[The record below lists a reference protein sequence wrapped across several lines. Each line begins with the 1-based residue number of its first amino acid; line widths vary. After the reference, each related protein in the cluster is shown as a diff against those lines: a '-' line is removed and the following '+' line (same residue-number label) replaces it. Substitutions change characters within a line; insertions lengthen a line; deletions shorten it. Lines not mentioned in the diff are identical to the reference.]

1 LIVWHKFG
9 GHLQL
14 NEYAMWRFKENEEG
28 EDMYMAEAGRYS
40 SQQEYQKEKRKT
52 IGVLCE
58 ASIKL

>member
-1 LIVWHKFG
+1 
-9 GHLQL
+9 
-14 NEYAMWRFKENEEG
+14 MWRFKENEEG